1 MSRLAS
7 LTAFLA
13 LLLMLPASAL
23 AQDTGTI
30 SGTVTDSQ
38 TGEPLPGVNV
48 AIANTTRGAATT
60 ADGEYTIENVPAGQV
75 TVQATFVGF
84 SRFRRSVTVT
94 AGETTTVDIALEP
107 SAVQLEGVAVTALG
121 FETQR
126 DQLGAAQSKVEGA
139 DIVRSGEISVSKSLS
154 AKATGLNIT
163 SAGGDPGAAARI
175 VIRGN
180 KSISGDNQPLII
192 VDGIPISNETTT
204 SDANQVASVQQ
215 QSRLSDINPAD
226 IASVEVLKG
235 ASAAALWGSRA
246 QNGVIVIETKTGSY
260 TSDINVSFRSS
271 VGTTVLNQTQELQR
285 TYGQG
290 SGGVYAY
297 NSANSWGDRIA
308 NRPGGSDVQVTERGQ
323 FFVEEDGE
331 LVDLYAGVG
340 IGQQTGTEY
349 YAIPSAGA
357 LDADGNPLSAEHG
370 GKRANETFDQG
381 RAIFEPGFL
390 IENNLSVSGGGEEG
404 RYYLSLGNVR
414 NKGIIPENSTFQR
427 TSIRINADRQFTDR
441 FNVSAGANFVRNNS
455 DRVQQGSNISGLL
468 LGQYRT
474 APDFNNETDYTVN
487 YFPNGVGGVVIEGR
501 QRAYRDQIGERASPI
516 YDNPLFTY
524 NNITNSTVVNRL
536 TGNVDASFDVTEWF
550 NLTARGG
557 VDTYTD
563 RRYVYFPQ
571 FSSEQPG
578 GQSDERQ
585 IGEFRFNGDLIG
597 RANRRLTDEIGLN
610 ATLGFSLT
618 HREFD
623 DLRSEQVVFSN
634 PLVRFRALN
643 NAEADGVS
651 GETDQVVRRTGGVFS
666 ELDFDMYDQLFV
678 TLTGRVD
685 QASSFGPDADNTFF
699 YPSASVAWQF
709 SDVLPD
715 LPLLSFGKLRSSV
728 GVVGREPDPYLAFT
742 YFSTHEAVD
751 SYGPQLNAA
760 GYGGGSEENNLLGN
774 PIIVPEE
781 TTEYEVGTDLRF
793 VNDRVTLSGSYYYNV
808 SRDVIFDVS
817 VAPSTG
823 FDAQSANAAEITNQG
838 VELELGIQWPSL
850 GDFQWDTDVRWWTN
864 DNEVTDL
871 AGVETV
877 LLQGFTGTSS
887 NLVEGQSFGVLFG
900 DRFREAP
907 QGCTTSTPAQNCE
920 PITAAE
926 AESGFVVN
934 DNNRVLDANGFPTL
948 ATNPGIVGDPQED
961 WRMGIG
967 NTLRF
972 RGLSL
977 YTLFDF
983 KIGGDVW
990 NGTKGALYN
999 FGRHADQDW
1008 STTISGDQ
1016 ANLVNFTGRTP
1027 AELVA
1032 DGAWPGYYDN
1042 GDGSYTFRGYVED
1055 FGAGPVI
1062 VDQPAFTGGPFGGF
1076 TGPSETFVEDGS
1088 FVKLREVTLAYDW
1101 RGDLLQRSGLSSVEF
1116 SVSGAN
1122 LLTFTDYTGVDPET
1136 NLTGPTNGQ
1145 GLDYFNNPNSRQY
1158 RFTIQLN
1165 Y

>member
-1 MSRLAS
+1 MSRLAT

-48 AIANTTRGAATT
+48 ALANTTRGAATT

-84 SRFRRSVTVT
+84 TRFRRSVTVT
-94 AGETTTVDIALEP
+94 AGETTTVNIALEP

-121 FETQR
+121 FQTQR

-180 KSISGDNQPLII
+180 KSISGDNQPLIV
-192 VDGIPISNETTT
+192 VDGIPISNETTG
-204 SDANQVASVQQ
+204 SADNQVAGVQQ

-226 IASVEVLKG
+226 ISSVEVLKG

-246 QNGVIVIETKTGSY
+246 QNGVIVIETKSGSY

-290 SGGVYAY
+290 IGGVYAY
-297 NSANSWGDRIA
+297 NNPNSWGDRIA
-308 NRPGGSDVQVTERGQ
+308 NRPGGADVQVTDRGQ
-323 FFVEEDGE
+323 YFNSEGG
-331 LVDLYAGVG
+331 DLYAGVG

-349 YAIPSAGA
+349 YAIPSAGTV
-357 LDADGNPLSAEHG
+357 DANGNPLSAEHG
-370 GKRANETFDQG
+370 GKRSTETFDQG

-390 IENNLSVSGGGEEG
+390 IENNLSVSGGGEDG
-404 RYYLSLGNVR
+404 RYYLSVGNVR

-427 TSIRINADRQFTDR
+427 TSVRLNADRQFTDR
-441 FNVSAGANFVRNNS
+441 LNVSAGANFVRNNS

-474 APDFNNETDYTVN
+474 SPDFDNETDFTVN
-487 YFPNGVGGVVIEGR
+487 YFPNGVGGPVIEDR
-501 QRAYRDQIGERASPI
+501 QRAYRDQIGQFSRPI

-524 NNITNSTVVNRL
+524 NRVANSTVVNRL
-536 TGNVDASFDVTEWF
+536 TGKVDASFDATEWL

-557 VDTYTD
+557 IDTYTD

-585 IGEFRFNGDLIG
+585 VGEFRFNGDLIG

-623 DLRSEQVVFSN
+623 DLFSQQVGFSN
-634 PLVRFRALN
+634 PLVRFRALS
-643 NAEADGVS
+643 NAQVADVS
-651 GETDQVVRRTGGVFS
+651 GETEQIVRRTGGVFS

-685 QASSFGPDADNTFF
+685 QASSFGPEADNTFF

-742 YFSTHEAVD
+742 YFSPHEALD
-751 SYGPQLNAA
+751 SYGPQLAA
-760 GYGGGSEENNLLGN
+760 AAYGGGFEENNLLGN
-774 PIIVPEE
+774 PVIVPEQ
-781 TTEYEVGTDLRF
+781 TTEYEAGADLRF
-793 VNDRVTLSGSYYYNV
+793 INDRVSFSGSYYYNV
-808 SRDVIFDVS
+808 SRDVIFDVN

-823 FDAQSANAAEITNQG
+823 FDAQSGNAAEITNQG
-838 VELELGIQWPSL
+838 IELELGVQWPSL

-887 NLVEGQSFGVLFG
+887 NLVEGQAFGVLFG

-907 QGCTTSTPAQNCE
+907 QGCTTSTAAQNCE
-920 PITAAE
+920 PITEAE
-926 AESGFVVN
+926 AENGFTVN
-934 DNNRVLDANGFPTL
+934 DDNRVLDSNGFPTL
-948 ATNPGIVGDPQED
+948 ATNPGIVGNPQED

-1016 ANLVNFTGRTP
+1016 TNLVNFSGLTP
-1027 AELVA
+1027 AELIE
-1032 DGAWPGYYDN
+1032 DGAWPAYYDN
-1042 GDGSYTFRGYVED
+1042 GDGSYTFRGYVDD

-1062 VDQPAFTGGPFGGF
+1062 VDQPAFTDGPFGGF

-1101 RGDLLQRSGLSSVEF
+1101 RGDLLERSGLSSVEF

-1158 RFTIQLN
+1158 RFSIQLN